1 MNLRE
6 WALPVYTILIQLSAG
21 AMLALWLIRWRFAHL
36 GGKELDRLTRIP
48 ILILLSTIGVAA
60 LGAHFHLSRPLQ
72 SFLAVSN
79 FATSWLSREILCTIL
94 FLITTGVLTH
104 LIWFVEGRRAL
115 KTAIGWLAIVL
126 GISTVYAMAH
136 VYLLPTQVAWDSTLT
151 VFAYFA
157 EAALLGTISL
167 AVILLMD
174 LNFSYEKD
182 PDGIEA
188 HERLVI
194 LALKGLAVTAPMALL
209 VNLALNIQQIAILGS
224 LHSASASMS
233 MRLLSDLYEPLYL
246 VRLALGVAGVGW
258 FLVSYIRTLRAGA
271 RIREMISP
279 AYVACILIL
288 VGEIL
293 GRFLFYAVHVRSGI

>member
-6 WALPVYTILIQLSAG
+6 WALPVYTILIQLSTG
-21 AMLALWLIRWRFAHL
+21 ALLALWLVRWRFARL
-36 GGKELDRLTRIP
+36 GGKDLDRLTRIP
-48 ILILLSTIGVAA
+48 VLILLSTIGVAA
-60 LGAHFHLSRPLQ
+60 MGAHFHLSRPFQ

-79 FATSWLSREILCTIL
+79 FATSWLSREILCTVL
-94 FLITTGVLTH
+94 FLLGAGILTYMVW
-104 LIWFVEGRRAL
+104 LVDGRRRL
-115 KTAIGWLAIVL
+115 KTAFGWLTIGL
-126 GISTVYAMAH
+126 GVSTVYAMAH

-157 EAALLGTISL
+157 ESALLGTISL

-182 PDGIEA
+182 SNGIEA
-188 HERLVI
+188 RDHLV
-194 LALKGLAVTAPMALL
+194 ALSLEGLAVIAPIAL
-209 VNLALNIQQIAILGS
+209 VANLALNVQQIAVLGS
-224 LHSASASMS
+224 LHSASAGMS

-246 VRLALGVAGVGW
+246 VRLALAVTGVGW
-258 FLVSYIRTLRAGA
+258 FVVSYIRTVRSGA

-279 AYVACILIL
+279 AYVACILVL